1 MELNIIHRNTNIENN
16 DIRLERNHFIEE
28 PAPEYDEIVY
38 NKEITFISVFSM
50 ATMHCFFL
58 SVFEGTFYW
67 IYIVKKEKLVIM
79 RYIKE
84 IKLIVKE
91 ICRNYDLKFNLNNLI
106 NNASKKNNE
115 ANIRGP
121 LISTIFLT
129 CILLLMT
136 MSFSIINVLVQL
148 KDKKYNYKHVV
159 LFVFY
164 DLYYSFIRSL
174 FPILIISVYEI
185 MFFQM
190 VVYTYNPLN
199 SEELYLKLLNTC

>member
-136 MSFSIINVLVQL
+136 MSFFPMKYQII
-148 KDKKYNYKHVV
+148 
-159 LFVFY
+159 FVI
-164 DLYYSFIRSL
+164 LSLTTSF
-174 FPILIISVYEI
+174 
-185 MFFQM
+185 
-190 VVYTYNPLN
+190 
-199 SEELYLKLLNTC
+199 